1 VLIALG
7 ALLCAW
13 AGWALAEVP
22 LSVASESRIRIVLAD
37 VSDSVTRVRPQF
49 DATLS
54 QALSAEARAAEERD
68 ERLAVIGFAREVVR
82 WYGPASP
89 TEFRVAPE
97 WYAGAP
103 LRRDGTALASA
114 LAAAERMAQVEGAM
128 ATVRVLG
135 DGTYTG
141 ADPSALSARVT
152 TEWVTLPDAS
162 VLDPGLGHVELPREV
177 EVGAPLTA
185 RVELSS
191 LPTSARSGARI
202 AVRGLPTGEQVF
214 AVPEAGPKVR
224 LELGAMPEDVLE
236 LTFELRVPQD
246 PIPENNVASAT
257 VRTRSALA
265 VVLLASESER
275 ASAEALARAWSAE
288 PGVEARVEPWREG
301 AALPQQADLLVTLD
315 LDPRSLSADVVGPL
329 VEQGGGWIAA
339 GGAALLAGLDTRATG
354 SCAEL
359 LPLEPEDDDAPRDV
373 VLAVDASGSMDGA
386 AFDSVRNAALE
397 LVGKLRSADRMSLAL
412 FTDRLGPAQDLGA
425 GASDAARQ
433 RELAREMLDLARPSG
448 PTDLPQVFEQ
458 LVELRERVRRPAL
471 LLVLTDGRD
480 QRSLPSARGRLG
492 VAVER
497 LAEAGVRTVVLA
509 SGAEPD
515 REFLSVFERPDVGCT
530 LRAVEGDLEGALER
544 SANEGRWR
552 AGARSV
558 VPQLGAGDSFAE
570 ELARA
575 LQSSPGIE
583 RTLALRA
590 RAGDRV
596 VLSDSEGHPLLAVR
610 PHGLGWCAT
619 FGTLPSGKGS
629 PAWARGSAWVPLV
642 RGLARGRR
650 SAATEPPSVGWAPSG
665 ELILGPFEPR
675 EGRSVSALG
684 IGQRDG
690 GPVELELR
698 CVASAAFERGTYLAL
713 DPTRVETED
722 LATLRLESNGR
733 SLGRW
738 AIPPRVEAEYRQ
750 PPKKVVRAASA
761 RAVGAGLQPRHP
773 RLGWAALVL
782 GGALVASGTLLSALK
797 RGSSGAAASAHQAP
811 GSRGR

>member
-1 VLIALG
+1 
-7 ALLCAW
+7 
-13 AGWALAEVP
+13 
-22 LSVASESRIRIVLAD
+22 
-37 VSDSVTRVRPQF
+37 
-49 DATLS
+49 
-54 QALSAEARAAEERD
+54 
-68 ERLAVIGFAREVVR
+68 
-82 WYGPASP
+82 
-89 TEFRVAPE
+89 
-97 WYAGAP
+97 
-103 LRRDGTALASA
+103 
-114 LAAAERMAQVEGAM
+114 
-128 ATVRVLG
+128 
-135 DGTYTG
+135 
-141 ADPSALSARVT
+141 
-152 TEWVTLPDAS
+152 
-162 VLDPGLGHVELPREV
+162 
-177 EVGAPLTA
+177 
-185 RVELSS
+185 
-191 LPTSARSGARI
+191 
-202 AVRGLPTGEQVF
+202 
-214 AVPEAGPKVR
+214 
-224 LELGAMPEDVLE
+224 
-236 LTFELRVPQD
+236 
-246 PIPENNVASAT
+246 
-257 VRTRSALA
+257 
-265 VVLLASESER
+265 
-275 ASAEALARAWSAE
+275 
-288 PGVEARVEPWREG
+288 
-301 AALPQQADLLVTLD
+301 
-315 LDPRSLSADVVGPL
+315 
-329 VEQGGGWIAA
+329 
-339 GGAALLAGLDTRATG
+339 
-354 SCAEL
+354 
-359 LPLEPEDDDAPRDV
+359 
-373 VLAVDASGSMDGA
+373 
-386 AFDSVRNAALE
+386 
-397 LVGKLRSADRMSLAL
+397 
-412 FTDRLGPAQDLGA
+412 
-425 GASDAARQ
+425 
-433 RELAREMLDLARPSG
+433 
-448 PTDLPQVFEQ
+448 
-458 LVELRERVRRPAL
+458 
-471 LLVLTDGRD
+471 LVLTDGRD

-497 LAEAGVRTVVLA
+497 LAEAGVRTVGLA